1 MFYST
6 KVFKHTVEKGGALSN
21 YTIKYL
27 YLKHLENVYRKQIHK
42 FSGFNGNELTSTIL
56 KLQKV
61 QTVPL

>member
-1 MFYST
+1 M
-6 KVFKHTVEKGGALSN
+6 EKGGALSN

>member
-1 MFYST
+1 M
-6 KVFKHTVEKGGALSN
+6 EKGGVLNN

-27 YLKHLENVYRKQIHK
+27 YLKRLENVYKKQIHK
-42 FSGFNGNELTSTIL
+42 FSDFNGNELTSTIL